1 MPINDELTSCIKEY
15 IIDTYKH
22 LIEDMHKMH
31 PHEVYEE
38 SIDLREY
45 IEVLNLKELK
55 ECYLWER
62 KFKIALEAEINDSI
76 YFLEYYQNLE
86 SEDKFSKE
94 DKEFYEL
101 FTRDIEFE
109 IAKKPIL
116 QKLSELR
123 ALLENNENLSDDK
136 KGELELSLKE
146 TKIALQDLY
155 EDYRKFYKDRP
166 YNKWGLKA
174 RELLH
179 DTLIAIMSTTLD
191 FDILT
196 EREDDNEIEFGNNKN
211 ILNAESYEEI
221 EDEYFKKTLF
231 GKDKGPFIYAANHTN
246 VHDVPTICKAIEDH
260 VYIIAG
266 DEVRN
271 DFNGLMFNL
280 NGVDWVS
287 RGNEKSRFLAKE
299 ATIRR
304 TINELMY
311 MYLPE
316 GTWNM
321 TESDPM
327 LPFNWG
333 IIDAAQKSGLP
344 IVPVV
349 LEYTEEVCYVKI
361 AKPIYVSIFDDK
373 LEAIDKLRY
382 KMSTMRWYVWE
393 TLSMDMLTRE
403 QEEHKYLLEKLGMKF
418 IPENRFLPWKEWIEL
433 LKSYK
438 EYYGQLDM
446 SYKFKTKDGINY
458 DTEGYPLEEWL
469 EAQKR
474 ELGRPNLS
482 FIQELRKKELF
493 ELGII
498 INPVEEQYTW
508 DMLYEYLKKYKE
520 KNKDVNVHERVQW
533 IIHSKDKDII
543 MYPLGKMVKQQLLEL
558 SGKICCPTKEEF
570 YRDVIE
576 ASLKEYPKL
585 DPKFES
591 SVIFRPYTMNELAF
605 SHLNNLTINK
615 NNVWLLKDYLGVK
628 ISLSKEQQDNY
639 YSYLE
644 AEIKRSRTK

>member
-1 MPINDELTSCIKEY
+1 MKILNDELTSCIKEY
-15 IIDTYKH
+15 IIDTYKE

-31 PHEVYEE
+31 PHEVYEK

-45 IEVLNLKELK
+45 IDVLSLKELK

-62 KFKIALEAEINDSI
+62 KFNEALENEISDSL
-76 YFLEYYQNLE
+76 YFLDYYAHVE
-86 SEDKFSKE
+86 SEDSISKD

-116 QKLSELR
+116 QKLNEIR
-123 ALLENNENLSDDK
+123 TLLENTENLSDDK
-136 KGELELSLKE
+136 KCELELSLKE
-146 TKIALQDLY
+146 TKIALQELY

-166 YNKWGLKA
+166 YNKWGIKA

-191 FDILT
+191 FDIET
-196 EREDDNEIEFGNNKN
+196 EREDSDEIEFGNKKN
-211 ILNAESYEEI
+211 ILNAEDYEEI
-221 EDEYFKKTLF
+221 EDKHFEKTLF

-246 VHDVPTICKAIEDH
+246 VHDVPTICKAIKDH

-280 NGVDWVS
+280 NGVDWVA
-287 RGNEKSRFLAKE
+287 RADEKSRFLAKE

-304 TINELMY
+304 TVNEFMY

-349 LEYTEEVCYVKI
+349 LEYTEDVCYVKI

-373 LEAIDKLRY
+373 LEAINKLRY
-382 KMSTMRWYVWE
+382 KMSTMRWYIWE

-403 QEEHKYLLEKLGMKF
+403 QEEHKYLLEKLGMEF
-418 IPENRFLPWKEWIEL
+418 IPEKKSLPWKEWIKL
-433 LKSYK
+433 LKNYK
-438 EYYGQLDM
+438 KHYDHLEVTH
-446 SYKFKTKDGINY
+446 KFKTKDGVNY
-458 DTEGYPLEEWL
+458 DEEGYPLEEWL
-469 EAQKR
+469 EAQKI

-482 FIQELRKKELF
+482 FIQELRKKELL
-493 ELGII
+493 ELGIT
-498 INPVEEQYTW
+498 INSVEEQYTW
-508 DMLYEYLKKYKE
+508 DMLYENLKKYKE

-533 IIHSKDKDII
+533 IIHSKDKSKDII
-543 MYPLGKMVKQQLLEL
+543 MFPLGRLVKQQLFEL
-558 SGKICCPTKEEF
+558 SGKVYCPTKEEF

-576 ASLKEYPKL
+576 AALKEYPKL
-585 DPKFES
+585 NPKFES
-591 SVIFRPYTMNELAF
+591 SVIFRPYTMNDLAF
-605 SHLNNLTINK
+605 EHLNNLTING
-615 NNVWLLKDYLGVK
+615 NNVWLFKDYSGTTLDF
-628 ISLSKEQQDNY
+628 SNCY
-639 YSYLE
+639 HNYLE
-644 AEIKRSRTK
+644 KETVRRRSK